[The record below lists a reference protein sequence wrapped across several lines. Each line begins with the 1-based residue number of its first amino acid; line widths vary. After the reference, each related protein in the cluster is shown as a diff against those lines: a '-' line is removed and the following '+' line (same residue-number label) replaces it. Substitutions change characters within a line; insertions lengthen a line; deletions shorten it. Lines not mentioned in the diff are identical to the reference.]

1 MILIAEKLDEKKFT
15 VVAMD
20 VLDLMEKTQKHE
32 VGFERFRA
40 TLTEIARKHSVSR
53 IQVLDVLACLTEM
66 EIESIIGGED

>member
-1 MILIAEKLDEKKFT
+1 MVLIAEKLDEKKFT
-15 VVAMD
+15 AVAVD

-32 VGFERFRA
+32 IGFERFRA

-53 IQVLDVLACLTEM
+53 MQVLDVLGCLTEM

>member
-1 MILIAEKLDEKKFT
+1 MVLIAEKLDEKKFT

-53 IQVLDVLACLTEM
+53 MQVLDVLGCLTEM